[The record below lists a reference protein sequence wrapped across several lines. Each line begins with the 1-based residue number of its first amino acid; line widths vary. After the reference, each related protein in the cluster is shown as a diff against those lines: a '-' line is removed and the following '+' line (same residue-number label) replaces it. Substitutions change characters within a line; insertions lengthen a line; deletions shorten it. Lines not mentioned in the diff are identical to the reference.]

1 MTKRGLVTRG
11 ALSVP
16 GVLRCRE
23 RRIDPVRFCLFFTR
37 AIAGEVRCWSQR
49 AMQRKKKSEK
59 EKKKKKERNE
69 SLIRATTCNP
79 PPRGDSFNFFFIICL
94 PSQLAKKKPSQS
106 GLDIYAAVLDLA
118 RLDTSGLSSAGVGE
132 KHQDLGCGEDQTG
145 SRPVTRRPGSDPLS
159 SRYTVTL
166 RQDLFFHK
174 PALRT
179 RDRYQLLLLER
190 D

>member
-1 MTKRGLVTRG
+1 MQKKKKR
-11 ALSVP
+11 
-16 GVLRCRE
+16 E
-23 RRIDPVRFCLFFTR
+23 
-37 AIAGEVRCWSQR
+37 
-49 AMQRKKKSEK
+49 RKKKK
-59 EKKKKKERNE
+59 RKKKEMKALSE
-69 SLIRATTCNP
+69 PQRATH
-79 PPRGDSFNFFFIICL
+79 PRGVIRSIFFFTICL